1 MEAATACRAVALQ
14 RRVDLNHGSAAVPSI
29 DFDEG
34 VLAVADNVDPV
45 RLAALTIYLNE
56 GVLAVADDFSSIGL
70 AAIGP
75 DFNPSLLVATAVD
88 LNARSFFAWW
98 TLVASYLCRAARD
111 DQSGER
117 NKHSSRSRTGH
128 WAGRG
133 HRGAKDAET
142 VSPWQA

>member
-1 MEAATACRAVALQ
+1 MRLFLPEEITPTESPMSMEAATACRADALQ
-14 RRVDLNHGSAAVPSI
+14 RRVDLNLPSATVPTI
-29 DFDEG
+29 DLD
-34 VLAVADNVDPV
+34 
-45 RLAALTIYLNE
+45 E

-98 TLVASYLCRAARD
+98 TLVAGYLCRAARD
-111 DQSGER
+111 GQSGER
-117 NKHSSRSRTGH
+117 NKHPSRSRTGR